1 MFSLILS
8 SLIIS
13 AQPNHPTEIIGTA
26 NTPSG
31 SQKEITVKQPENI
44 SNPFGYIVPDYY
56 QSNNNENTST
66 STINTPTPTPTPT
79 SPSQSNQE
87 KLITTQTSTIYP
99 TDLNPLDYTNKIEN
113 TIYQSG
119 DRLIIIQSIPI
130 KYIKEATTP
139 NIQPTIS
146 DFPAW

>member
-13 AQPNHPTEIIGTA
+13 AQPNNPTEIIGTA

-44 SNPFGYIVPDYY
+44 SNPFGYIIPDYY

-66 STINTPTPTPTPT
+66 STINTPTPP
-79 SPSQSNQE
+79 SLSQSNQE
-87 KLITTQTSTIYP
+87 KLITTQTSTISP
-99 TDLNPLDYTNKIEN
+99 KDLNPLDYTNKIEN

>member
-1 MFSLILS
+1 MLSLLLS
-8 SLIIS
+8 YLIIS

-66 STINTPTPTPTPT
+66 STINTPTPT
-79 SPSQSNQE
+79 SLSQSNQE
-87 KLITTQTSTIYP
+87 KLITTQTSTISP
-99 TDLNPLDYTNKIEN
+99 TDLNPLDYKNKIEN

-130 KYIKEATTP
+130 KYIKEAITP